1 MNISENATSTAS
13 AVCAILGV
21 DADEERLRQ
30 VSRLIERSI
39 INAILNQAERYT
51 HVVMSCCSADMDLA
65 HKLAGEIRTSNKA
78 LIANLA
84 SMR

>member
-1 MNISENATSTAS
+1 MNISENANSTAS
-13 AVCAILGV
+13 AVCALLGV
-21 DADEERLRQ
+21 EADEERLRQ

-51 HVVMSCCSADMDLA
+51 HVVMNCCSPDLDLA
-65 HKLAGEIRTSNKA
+65 HKLAAEIRSSNQA
-78 LIANLA
+78 LVANLA